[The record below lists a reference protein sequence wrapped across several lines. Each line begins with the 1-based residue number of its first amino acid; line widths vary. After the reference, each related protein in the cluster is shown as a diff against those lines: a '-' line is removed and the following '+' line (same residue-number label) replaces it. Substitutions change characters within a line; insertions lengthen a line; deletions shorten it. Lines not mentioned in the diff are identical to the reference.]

1 MIEDKLL
8 TEIIGNQLSMYD
20 SLSVSTKALL
30 NAAIIDSVVNG
41 GLKDDLINAI
51 RNILTGS
58 GSVTATGRPMSAYA
72 STLTQDSLMEYYANA
87 NLLASEEAGID
98 KFEYAGTLIKDSRD
112 WCISHQDKQY
122 TKEEIAGFDG
132 DSWAGKKSGSTM
144 IHRGGYN
151 CRHWWIPI
159 ID

>member
-1 MIEDKLL
+1 MIEQKLL
-8 TEIIGNQLSMYD
+8 QEVIGNQIAMYG

-30 NAAIIDSVVNG
+30 STAIVDSIING
-41 GLKDDLINAI
+41 GSKNDLINAI
-51 RNILTGS
+51 RNILTGTDA
-58 GSVTATGRPMSAYA
+58 GGRPMAA
-72 STLTQDSLMEYYANA
+72 HAATLSQDTLMEYYANA

-98 KFEYAGTLIKDSRD
+98 KFEYAGTLIKGSRD

-122 TKEEIAGFDG
+122 TKKEIEAFDSG
-132 DSWAGKKSGSTM
+132 SWAGKKSGSTM

-159 ID
+159 I